1 MKKLI
6 FYASHLS
13 LCLWFGAMVSLAFI
27 YAPVVF
33 KLSTSTELAGRL
45 GQSMTLATAVLG
57 MRVVVFALL
66 CEVLLALFDMSL
78 SQLFSLKVFFIVL
91 TGLILLYEFR
101 VLFPQMMELLA
112 RMGDIDKVAYSDP
125 TRQAFRVLHRKSGF
139 LFLANMALAA
149 FAIFRDLNKSDDR

>member
-33 KLSTSTELAGRL
+33 KLSTSTALAGML
-45 GQSMTLATAVLG
+45 GQSMTLATAFIGV
-57 MRVVVFALL
+57 RVVVFVLL
-66 CEVLLALFDMSL
+66 CEVVLALFDMSL
-78 SQLFSLKVFFIVL
+78 SRLFSLKVFFILL

-101 VLFPQMMELLA
+101 VLFPQMMGLLT
-112 RMGDIDKVAYSDP
+112 RMGDIDKVPYSDP

-149 FAIFRDLNKSDDR
+149 LAIFRDLNKADDR